1 MFWGGLRTGELSHE
15 CVCRGSSVLRAI
27 PLHPMELV
35 SQGCTVPL
43 LPQEKTFVEEQ
54 EKHQQQQ

>member
-1 MFWGGLRTGELSHE
+1 MFFGALRTGKLSHE

-27 PLHPMELV
+27 PHPMELV

-43 LPQEKTFVEEQ
+43 LPQEKTFVEEP
-54 EKHQQQQ
+54 EKHRQQ